1 MGKLTARKVEALR
14 EPGHYVDGDGLA
26 LVIGKRGGKSWV
38 LRTMVRGK
46 RRDIGL
52 GGVSWVSLAEAR
64 EKSFAAR
71 KIAREGGDPI
81 AARRANVI
89 CPTFEEAAR
98 KVHAEQ
104 IMSRGRNEKYRVQWL
119 NTLRDYAFPQIGSQ
133 PVRDVDQPDVLR
145 VLVPIWAEKPQTA
158 RLVRQRLRTV
168 MNWARTAGHFEGVN
182 PVEGVESGLAKQRH
196 RVKHYAAMPWADVPG
211 FLPKLGE
218 NVMERALR
226 FLILTAARSGE
237 VRGAR
242 WSEIDDE
249 ERLWIIP
256 DDRMKSGREHRVP
269 LSDEALAVLEQ
280 VRGLG
285 PDLVFPSQRLGRPLS
300 DDTLSKGLR
309 HMGREGI
316 TIHGFRSSFRDW
328 AEERGGMPRE
338 IAELSLAHEVGNA
351 TERAYRRSDLLDKRR
366 DLMNRWAR
374 FCCPVSADLI
384 EIGGRGHCPSSEFSG
399 KQRRFRNGGSGS
411 FLVSV

>member
-1 MGKLTARKVEALR
+1 MGKFTARKIEALK

-64 EKSFAAR
+64 EKARALR

-81 AARRANVI
+81 AARRAGKT

-98 KVHAEQ
+98 RVHAEQ

-119 NTLRDYAFPQIGSQ
+119 NTLRDHAFPHIGSK
-133 PVRDVDQPDVLR
+133 PVRDIVQSDVLR
-145 VLVPIWAEKPQTA
+145 VLAPIWTEKPQTA

-168 MNWARTAGHFEGVN
+168 LNWARTAGYFEGVN
-182 PVEGVESGLAKQRH
+182 PVEGVEEGLAKQKNRVRH
-196 RVKHYAAMPWADVPG
+196 HAAIPWGDVPD
-211 FLPKLGE
+211 FMNELGE
-218 NVMERALR
+218 SVAELALR

-242 WSEIDDE
+242 WPEIDTE
-249 ERLWIIP
+249 KRLWIIP
-256 DDRMKSGREHRVP
+256 ADRMKSEREHRVP
-269 LSDEALAVLEQ
+269 LSDEALVVLGR
-280 VRGLG
+280 VHGLDG
-285 PDLVFPSQRLGRPLS
+285 DLVFPGQKRGRSMP
-300 DDTLSKGLR
+300 DTTLLKVSKR
-309 HMGREGI
+309 KGREGA
-316 TIHGFRSSFRDW
+316 TVHGFRSGFADW
-328 AEERGGMPRE
+328 ASERGGMPRE

-366 DLMNRWAR
+366 TLMERWAR
-374 FCCPVSADLI
+374 FCSPASADVI
-384 EIGGRGHCPSSEFSG
+384 EIGG
-399 KQRRFRNGGSGS
+399 QI
-411 FLVSV
+411 